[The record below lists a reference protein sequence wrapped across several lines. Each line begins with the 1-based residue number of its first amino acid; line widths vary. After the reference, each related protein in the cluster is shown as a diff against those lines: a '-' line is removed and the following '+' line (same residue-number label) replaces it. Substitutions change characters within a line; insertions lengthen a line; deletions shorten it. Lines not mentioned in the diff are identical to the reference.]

1 MVSSATAYSIYMKVQ
16 DLHASKSE
24 ECEKEGTNFSFHANL
39 SQKRL
44 DISRLFLVSLCAS
57 LRSAHDHLA
66 RLWLRCDFSTLCNA
80 KILFHTRANTFCI
93 CISHVVNNMASKFH
107 LSTTCG
113 RCEMKPYSCI
123 WTNESKIS
131 HQNLDFPST
140 LNNGRCIIISATGV
154 NQKPNYNCLKFS
166 EPFTKLQVGS
176 VKGSKHFQRLYL
188 AFCLTPSIQISTKY
202 P

>member
-1 MVSSATAYSIYMKVQ
+1 MVSSATAYSIFMKVQ

-24 ECEKEGTNFSFHANL
+24 ECEKEGTNFSFPVNL
-39 SQKRL
+39 SQKQL
-44 DISRLFLVSLCAS
+44 DRSHMVLVSLCAS
-57 LRSAHDHLA
+57 LRSASDHLI
-66 RLWLRCDFSTLCNA
+66 RLWLRCDFSTLRNA
-80 KILFHTRANTFCI
+80 KILFHTWAQIFCI

-113 RCEMKPYSCI
+113 RCEMKPYTCI

-154 NQKPNYNCLKFS
+154 DHKPNYKCSKFS
-166 EPFTKLQVGS
+166 
-176 VKGSKHFQRLYL
+176 
-188 AFCLTPSIQISTKY
+188 
-202 P
+202 